1 MIIILMLSKINNE
14 DIVIEENIVLIKNE
28 RYNKVTEKDEISKNL
43 KEKGAM

>member
-14 DIVIEENIVLIKNE
+14 DIVIEENIILIKNE
-28 RYNKVTEKDEISKNL
+28 SYNKVTEKDEISKNL